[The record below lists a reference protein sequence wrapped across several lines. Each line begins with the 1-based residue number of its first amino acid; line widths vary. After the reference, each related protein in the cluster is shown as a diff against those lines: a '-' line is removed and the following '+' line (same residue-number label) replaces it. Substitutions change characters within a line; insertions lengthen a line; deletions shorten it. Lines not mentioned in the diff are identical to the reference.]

1 MKIIKRNGAEAVFD
15 IEKIKRAIS
24 KANDVAEE
32 RERMTPLQI
41 ERIAQSDLEEL
52 ILLDTIPY
60 PQGKPAVDKIH
71 YLSVANVF
79 AEAIERIYEDLSLAS
94 MFE

>member
-32 RERMTPLQI
+32 RERMTPLQ
-41 ERIAQSDLEEL
+41 
-52 ILLDTIPY
+52 
-60 PQGKPAVDKIH
+60 
-71 YLSVANVF
+71 
-79 AEAIERIYEDLSLAS
+79 LSLIHI
-94 MFE
+94 

>member
-41 ERIAQSDLEEL
+41 ERIAQSVEIQCQEMCRS
-52 ILLDTIPY
+52 
-60 PQGKPAVDKIH
+60 
-71 YLSVANVF
+71 LSKWMV
-79 AEAIERIYEDLSLAS
+79 IS
-94 MFE
+94 